1 MILFIIR
8 ITYKYVRKKNFLQKT
23 AFLEIMGNYMK
34 ENNIKIELEINVNS
48 SMRDMMSIVLER
60 ALDQEMDEKLGYSK
74 YDYHISVMLI

>member
-1 MILFIIR
+1 
-8 ITYKYVRKKNFLQKT
+8 
-23 AFLEIMGNYMK
+23 MK